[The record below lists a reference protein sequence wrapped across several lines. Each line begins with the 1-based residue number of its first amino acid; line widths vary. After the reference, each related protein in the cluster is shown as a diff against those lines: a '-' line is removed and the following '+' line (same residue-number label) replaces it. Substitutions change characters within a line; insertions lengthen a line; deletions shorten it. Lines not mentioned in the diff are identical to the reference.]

1 MRFDPKLLA
10 APVLAATLALAA
22 GCDTPEAAPEAAAT
36 VTETSS
42 SVAAMVNGEPVY
54 VTDVQMEAEAQ
65 GLVAS
70 GEALEIDSAEFNR
83 ILDQLIDVRLLAMEA
98 RTRELDQDQQVKLR
112 LDAARDRILG
122 NILIDELVAERVDE
136 AAIRKM
142 YEAQIAIMEMGEEA
156 RIRHILTASKDDM
169 DAVVAQLKTGMDFAV
184 LASQK
189 SADEVTRLEGGDLG
203 YMKEEDA
210 TPEFARALK
219 TTPTGGVSK
228 PFETQEGWHV
238 IKIEERRPEQP
249 PSLEELRPLIL
260 NHLTMMQ
267 LDEELKSLRQKA
279 KIDRSTAPQNS
290 PLDVDPFTM
299 APEGRPQRQPA
310 QEAPKLPATFDAEA
324 PATAAAKAP
333 AAGEATER
341 PAQGP
346 QPSGP
351 VGETRNPAQ

>member
-1 MRFDPKLLA
+1 MRFDPKHGLA
-10 APVLAATLALAA
+10 AALAA
-22 GCDTPEAAPEAAAT
+22 AIVLAVGCDSPEAAPEAATT

-42 SVAAMVNGEPVY
+42 SVAAMVSGEPIY

-83 ILDQLIDVRLLAMEA
+83 VLDQLIDVRLLAIEA
-98 RTRELDQDQQVKLR
+98 RERELDQDPQVRLR
-112 LDAARDRILG
+112 LAAARDRILG
-122 NILIDELVAERVDE
+122 NILIDDLVAERVDE

-156 RIRHILTASKDDM
+156 RIRHILTATKEDM

-203 YMKEEDA
+203 YMKQDDA
-210 TPEFARALK
+210 TPEFARAMR

-228 PFETQEGWHV
+228 AFETQEGWHV
-238 IKIEERRPEQP
+238 IKVEERRKEQP

-260 NHLTMMQ
+260 QHLTMMQ
-267 LDEELKSLRQKA
+267 LDEELKQLRQKS
-279 KIDRSTAPQNS
+279 KIERAAAPQNS
-290 PLDVDPFTM
+290 PLDVDPFTL
-299 APEGRPQRQPA
+299 APEGRQQRQPVA
-310 QEAPKLPATFDAEA
+310 QPKLPATFDAEA
-324 PATAAAKAP
+324 PASAAEAAAPANATGSTAP
-333 AAGEATER
+333 AAPE
-341 PAQGP
+341 
-346 QPSGP
+346 PSGP
-351 VGETRNPAQ
+351 VGETRAPSP

>member
-1 MRFDPKLLA
+1 MRFDPRHCVAAALA
-10 APVLAATLALAA
+10 AALALAA
-22 GCDTPEAAPEAAAT
+22 GCDSPEAAPEAAAT

-42 SVAAMVNGEPVY
+42 SVAAVVNEEPIY

-65 GLVAS
+65 GLVAN
-70 GEALEIDSAEFNR
+70 GETLEVDSAEFNR
-83 ILDQLIDVRLLAMEA
+83 VLDQLIDVRLLAMEA
-98 RTRELDQDQQVKLR
+98 RARELDQDPQVKLR

-122 NILIDELVAERVDE
+122 NILIDDLVAERVDE

-156 RIRHILTASKDDM
+156 RIRHILTATKEDM

-203 YMKEEDA
+203 YMKEDDA
-210 TPEFARALK
+210 TPEFARALR

-238 IKIEERRPEQP
+238 VKVEERRQEQP
-249 PSLEELRPLIL
+249 PSIEELRPLIL
-260 NHLTMMQ
+260 QHLTMMQ

-279 KIDRSTAPQNS
+279 KIQRSAAPQNS
-290 PLDVDPFTM
+290 PLDVDPFTL
-299 APEGRPQRQPA
+299 APESRPQRQPA
-310 QEAPKLPATFDAEA
+310 EQPKLPATFDAEA
-324 PATAAAKAP
+324 PPAAASEAPPATAAVP
-333 AAGEATER
+333 AAPG
-341 PAQGP
+341 
-346 QPSGP
+346 PSGP
-351 VGETRNPAQ
+351 IGETRDPVQ